1 VQLEKYMAQ
10 PKNHPL
16 VGIVMGSDSDLE
28 IMEEAFQV
36 LESFHVNYEARILS
50 AHRSP
55 RKTAEYARDAAVRGI
70 KVLIAGAGWA
80 AHLAGVV
87 ASETILPVIGIPI
100 ASSPLQG
107 VDALYATVQMPPGVP
122 VATMAIGKGG
132 ARNAALFA
140 VQILALNDSALADKF
155 RRHKERMVEQISE
168 KDGKLQ
174 DQIINRQ

>member
-1 VQLEKYMAQ
+1 MIDKG
-10 PKNHPL
+10 NSPL
-16 VGIVMGSDSDLE
+16 VGIIMGSDSDLP

-36 LESFHVNYEARILS
+36 LESFDVSYEARILS

-55 RKTAEYARDAAVRGI
+55 QQTTEYAKKSVDRGL

-80 AHLAGVV
+80 AHLAGVL
-87 ASETILPVIGIPI
+87 ASETILPVIGVPI

-107 VDALYATVQMPPGVP
+107 LDALYSTVQMPPGVP

-140 VQILALNDSALADKF
+140 VQILALQDPAIAAKM
-155 RRHKERMVEQISE
+155 RKHKEQMSEQISG
-168 KDGKLQ
+168 KDKKLQ
-174 DQIINRQ
+174 DELVRRRSVTE